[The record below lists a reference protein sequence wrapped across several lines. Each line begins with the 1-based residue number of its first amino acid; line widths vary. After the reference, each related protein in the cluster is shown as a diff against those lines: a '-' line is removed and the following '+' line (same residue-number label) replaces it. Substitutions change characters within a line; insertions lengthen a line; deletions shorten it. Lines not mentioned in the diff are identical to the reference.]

1 MSFPYT
7 SQQNGKAKR
16 MIRSLNDIVRSLLF
30 QASILA
36 AYWVEGLSTT
46 TYLLNRLPS
55 KTLAFATPHFS
66 LFRSHPSY
74 DHLRVFGY
82 ACYPNTAATVPHK
95 LSPRSSHYVLLGYS
109 PHH

>member
-16 MIRSLNDIVRSLLF
+16 MIRVRSLLL

-36 AYWVEGLSTT
+36 AYWVEGLSTA

-55 KTLAFATPHFS
+55 KTLAFATPRFS
-66 LFRSHPSY
+66 LFGSHPSY
-74 DHLRVFGY
+74 DHLRVFGC
-82 ACYPNTAATVPHK
+82 ACYPNMEATVPHK
-95 LSPRSSHYVLLGYS
+95 LSPRSSRYILLGYS